1 MPDLVFKTP
10 PQKVMKFAQAF
21 ANRETPLARLQMT
34 VRPPC
39 GGVVWV
45 GSVLPLA
52 LFLDPSP
59 AHAQRSH
66 ANWQAGGGKTNM
78 LVYLVYLLR
87 NAGVTFII
95 LVYNVAA
102 KDELLS
108 RGLLPHEVHNFHS
121 FAYRALT
128 SVLAATLTEDRVMA
142 NESVSSRNTIKAT
155 VCDIKIRLVAQL
167 YFSQQP
173 PVGPLL
179 TKLFKTFIQDL
190 CNLARTHA
198 LGCEGKPSCLD
209 LPVLEGLAIKF
220 TLAKKIEGAWNG
232 VLTQP
237 QKLTLNR
244 IFGGDAAEARLK
256 YGIAATAQVLEL
268 SYLVGTSREVMG
280 CKFLFNETTHKKIP
294 LPIIDSIDM
303 VYLAARLKLAFLP
316 KGAVLV
322 DEAHDLDDIQIMLL
336 RSMQKDNSHML
347 TVDDPGQSIY
357 FWRGVRPEAYT
368 ELMRGAE
375 HITIMDNHR
384 NARSI
389 VAVAQDV
396 YNEMPVNM
404 VIEARNDLEGVVA
417 SDATFFTYPLDLN
430 NSIMI
435 LGRTFEHVLQL
446 YMVLIGKGLPVQMH
460 GQGNTAGQLEE
471 LLAEFTG
478 GTSTLL
484 HVRAKLVSYASIN
497 APCADSV
504 EYDMH
509 MGLLELLKIFLA
521 RNPSADPTLPEVQ
534 LSNCVRIVSMMCT
547 CLHPNHP
554 R

>member
-1 MPDLVFKTP
+1 
-10 PQKVMKFAQAF
+10 
-21 ANRETPLARLQMT
+21 
-34 VRPPC
+34 
-39 GGVVWV
+39 
-45 GSVLPLA
+45 
-52 LFLDPSP
+52 
-59 AHAQRSH
+59 
-66 ANWQAGGGKTNM
+66 
-78 LVYLVYLLR
+78 
-87 NAGVTFII
+87 
-95 LVYNVAA
+95 
-102 KDELLS
+102 
-108 RGLLPHEVHNFHS
+108 
-121 FAYRALT
+121 
-128 SVLAATLTEDRVMA
+128 
-142 NESVSSRNTIKAT
+142 
-155 VCDIKIRLVAQL
+155 
-167 YFSQQP
+167 
-173 PVGPLL
+173 
-179 TKLFKTFIQDL
+179 
-190 CNLARTHA
+190 
-198 LGCEGKPSCLD
+198 
-209 LPVLEGLAIKF
+209 
-220 TLAKKIEGAWNG
+220 
-232 VLTQP
+232 
-237 QKLTLNR
+237 
-244 IFGGDAAEARLK
+244 
-256 YGIAATAQVLEL
+256 
-268 SYLVGTSREVMG
+268 
-280 CKFLFNETTHKKIP
+280 
-294 LPIIDSIDM
+294 
-303 VYLAARLKLAFLP
+303 
-316 KGAVLV
+316 
-322 DEAHDLDDIQIMLL
+322 
-336 RSMQKDNSHML
+336 ML

-404 VIEARNDLEGVVA
+404 VIEARKDLEGVVA

-484 HVRAKLVSYASIN
+484 HVRAKLVLYASIN

-534 LSNCVRIVSMMCT
+534 LSNCGRIVSMMCT
-547 CLHPNHP
+547 RLHPNHP